1 MRHADRFEVHEGF
14 VSEAERARLFARASV
29 VALPYVEA
37 SGSGVL
43 PLAHAY
49 GKPVV
54 ASAVGGLADAVDD
67 GRTGLLVPPGD
78 PEALATAIVRLLH
91 DDALRRRLGAAG
103 RRVVETAWSPH
114 EVAGRTLATYRR
126 AVGEPDEGAHA
137 ACLRAALRLHDH
149 LLARHWD
156 GSALV
161 GPDCGIRL
169 NYRAGRFLKSYLRA
183 IPFRDDMVYL
193 QGQGY
198 WALANAALAA
208 DTGNERYR
216 TLAAETAAG
225 MLARQRHDGAWP
237 YPNREWRGR
246 VAAAEGC
253 WAAIGLVAVHRLT
266 GDAMPLDGAL
276 RFADFLEREIG
287 FQPAPGGI
295 AANYFAGR
303 RGAAVPNTSAFVLR
317 LLAELAVLT
326 GDDRHLVRAPGLLGF
341 LRAAQRTDGE
351 LPYEVGTDGGD
362 ARLEHFQCYQYAAF
376 QALDLLRVHELLG
389 CDDARAVAGG
399 LLRFVEQGLERD
411 GTPRYACARS
421 SPRVTY
427 HGVAMAAALAEGTR
441 AGLVT
446 ADRRAERGY
455 RRAIRLQRR
464 DGGFPHSGQDYRLLH
479 DQRSYPRHQAMML
492 HHLLIGAGVDGAPAS
507 RGEAA

>member
-1 MRHADRFEVHEGF
+1 M
-14 VSEAERARLFARASV
+14 
-29 VALPYVEA
+29 
-37 SGSGVL
+37 
-43 PLAHAY
+43 
-49 GKPVV
+49 
-54 ASAVGGLADAVDD
+54 
-67 GRTGLLVPPGD
+67 
-78 PEALATAIVRLLH
+78 RLLH

-103 RRVVETAWSPH
+103 RRVVETAWSPR

-126 AVGEPDEGAHA
+126 AVGEPDEGSHA
-137 ACLRAALRLHDH
+137 ACRRAALRLHDH
-149 LLARHWD
+149 LVARHWD

-208 DTGNERYR
+208 DTGERALPDAR
-216 TLAAETAAG
+216 GGDGGGNGGPAAPRRRLA
-225 MLARQRHDGAWP
+225 D
-237 YPNREWRGR
+237 PNREWRGR

-303 RGAAVPNTSAFVLR
+303 TGAAVPNTSAFVLR

-326 GDDRHLVRAPGLLGF
+326 GDDRHLVRAPALLGF

-351 LPYEVGTDGGD
+351 MPYEVGTDSGD

-399 LLRFVEQGLERD
+399 LLRFLEQGLERD

-446 ADRRAERGY
+446 ADGRAERAY

-479 DQRSYPRHQAMML
+479 DERSYPRHQAMML
-492 HHLLIGAGVDGAPAS
+492 HHLLIGAGLDGAPAS